1 MERDFRTYQI
11 QKCIKYIFLI
21 KLLYEYFKYLNFVET
36 GIIDKEV
43 IGEGTEVNFKYDG
56 RKLFTKNLKT
66 KRVDIS
72 ISKCYK
78 TYIDI
83 KNYIGNVKYG

>member
-1 MERDFRTYQI
+1 MRRDFRSYQI
-11 QKCIKYIFLI
+11 QKYIKYLLFI
-21 KLLYEYFKYLNFVET
+21 KFFAEYYKYLNFVE
-36 GIIDKEV
+36 
-43 IGEGTEVNFKYDG
+43 TEVNFKYDG

-72 ISKCYK
+72 ILKCYK

-83 KNYIGNVKYG
+83 KNYIGNVRYG

>member
-1 MERDFRTYQI
+1 MERNFRIIQI
-11 QKCIKYIFLI
+11 YK
-21 KLLYEYFKYLNFVET
+21 YFKYIVFFKFLIEYNKYLNIE
-36 GIIDKEV
+36 E
-43 IGEGTEVNFKYDG
+43 TEVNFNYDG

-72 ISKCYK
+72 ILKCYK

-83 KNYIGNVKYG
+83 KNYIGNVRYG